1 MPYGYIPNNYNA
13 YTMPQYQQPQQ
24 QNNGLIWV
32 QGIEAMKSY
41 PVAPGQSV
49 LLMDSESNC
58 FGIKTADV
66 SGMPL
71 PLRIFDYSEI
81 AEMQGERNPNANTCI
96 KLAAYYTILNELQG
110 KPDTSKYSSAPAPE
124 PVKETVDYYS
134 ETEFGRL
141 VQDKPVKDVMSV
153 MDELISVLSAIQP
166 RLYNGVMRKL
176 NEL

>member
-1 MPYGYIPNNYNA
+1 MITTDDLKA
-13 YTMPQYQQPQQ
+13 
-24 QNNGLIWV
+24 
-32 QGIEAMKSY
+32 A
-41 PVAPGQSV
+41 
-49 LLMDSESNC
+49 
-58 FGIKTADV
+58 
-66 SGMPL
+66 
-71 PLRIFDYSEI
+71 I

-96 KLAAYYTILNELQG
+96 KLAAYYTILRELE
-110 KPDTSKYSSAPAPE
+110 PDNNSEYSHSPAPE

-176 NEL
+176 NEI